1 MSPASPP
8 PQKPDRRD
16 RLIEPFDLDPYHAR
30 AKPKGAA
37 TCSECGVVF
46 RNGRWT
52 APKTGAEAG
61 AEADAEAG
69 ADRPAAEEDSVVCP
83 ACRRVRDAYP
93 AGWVTLSGDFLEG
106 RRDELIGLMRNEE
119 AMERGEHPLNRI
131 MAIEETQ
138 DALTVTTT
146 DVRLPQRIARA
157 LERAYGG
164 ELEIKSEP
172 DEHRVR
178 ASWRRDD

>member
-16 RLIEPFDLDPYHAR
+16 RLIEPFDVDPYHAR
-30 AKPKGAA
+30 EKPKGAA

-52 APKTGAEAG
+52 APAAG
-61 AEADAEAG
+61 AAAD
-69 ADRPAAEEDSVVCP
+69 ADRPAAEETVVCP
-83 ACRRVRDAYP
+83 ACRRVQDAYP
-93 AGWVTLSGDFLEG
+93 AGWVTLSGAFVAG

-131 MAIEETQ
+131 MAIEETE

-146 DVRLPQRIARA
+146 DVHLPQRIARA
-157 LERAYGG
+157 VERAYGG